1 MAQRLLVLLL
11 PALLIV
17 MVSGA
22 LWLTFKGFSPTEIAA
37 ESTAQQP
44 RYEMENAQW
53 LRYGEDGELELRA
66 QAERIEYF
74 DDRSMQLDSV
84 QIDRLGSQGPWT
96 LTAERG
102 EVPPRTERMQ
112 LLPRAQVQGQ
122 RSGQPVT
129 ITAPQVWVDWSKK
142 TIHSSQRINMSSP
155 GRTLDAIGFEADWQ
169 GERLRFL
176 RNVEMRYVTP

>member
-1 MAQRLLVLLL
+1 MLRRLLVLSL
-11 PALLIV
+11 PAVLIV
-17 MVSGA
+17 MIVGA
-22 LWLTFKGFSPTEIAA
+22 LWLTFKGFAPADTATEQAL
-37 ESTAQQP
+37 QQP

-53 LRYGEDGELELRA
+53 LRYGEDGALELRA

-74 DDRSMQLDSV
+74 DDRSMQLDRV
-84 QIDRLGSQGPWT
+84 QIDRLGNQGPWT
-96 LTAERG
+96 LTAARG
-102 EVPPRTERMQ
+102 EVPAGTEHMQ
-112 LLPRAQVQGQ
+112 LLPVAQVRGQ
-122 RSGQPVT
+122 RSGQPVQ

-142 TIHSSQRINMSSP
+142 IIHSSQPINMTSP